1 MNKNELTDS
10 LCEWLSIFLD
20 TRYSKEYNIEII
32 KPDSHLSRNT
42 NLAIKKLDGYTSFD
56 FHTDIVG
63 LLTHKNSG
71 EVEVVLMNRSTS
83 AISLKEIG
91 EMNCYSKIL
100 KSKHSF
106 LASTK
111 GLPDEVNLI
120 LLNDEVAEKLLKI
133 SDNMYIHI
141 FKWDAESNQIDSL
154 SAFPLK
160 NNIITNK

>member
-1 MNKNELTDS
+1 MNKDELTDS
-10 LCEWLSIFLD
+10 LCEWLSVFLD
-20 TRYSKEYNIEII
+20 TKYSNDYLIEIL
-32 KPDSHLSRNT
+32 KPESHLSRNT
-42 NLAIKKLDGYTSFD
+42 NVAIKKLDGYASFD
-56 FHTDIVG
+56 FHTDIIG
-63 LLTHKNSG
+63 LLTHKEKG
-71 EVEVVLMNRSTS
+71 EVEVVLMNRSLS

-106 LASTK
+106 IASTK

-120 LLNDEVAEKLLKI
+120 LLNDEIAEKLLKI
-133 SDNMYIHI
+133 TDEMYIHI